1 MAGKNDA
8 TDAMKD
14 ATGKASAA
22 ASEGMARASEQM
34 RDAGERMQ
42 AATGAM
48 TDTGS
53 KLGMKVLEQAEM
65 NTSEAFKAMRAA
77 AQANDLAEVMRVQ
90 SEYLRDQGSRSV
102 TQAREIGEMI
112 AEFGRM
118 TIGQMT
124 GRR

>member
-1 MAGKNDA
+1 MAKQND
-8 TDAMKD
+8 DA
-14 ATGKASAA
+14 
-22 ASEGMARASEQM
+22 ARDPM

-53 KLGMKVLEQAEM
+53 KLGLKVLEQAET

-77 AQANDLAEVMRVQ
+77 AQANDIGEVMRVQ
-90 SEYLRDQGSRSV
+90 NDYLRDQGSRSMA
-102 TQAREIGEMI
+102 QAREIGEMI
-112 AEFGRM
+112 ADFGRM
-118 TIGQMT
+118 TVGQMT